1 MLLSKTEL
9 AAQWALPILNLPTLK
24 KKHRKNVQKI
34 QKIFKMSEHHKTPTT
49 TSITIIPA
57 NCMRTENTKNF
68 LSLFLVQRLL

>member
-1 MLLSKTEL
+1 MGTANTK
-9 AAQWALPILNLPTLK
+9 PTNTK

-68 LSLFLVQRLL
+68 LSLFLVQRLTAIEI